1 MAKLFLTLYENDVQ
15 GLCAVLLE
23 RLSSEYDVSVSR
35 NWDGS
40 DHVQVRKSAF
50 MAITVATR
58 PEGDGT
64 QFMTAYAPGSKLVAI
79 PLVLLI
85 IPFFGLSRS
94 SSRYELEAEVIE
106 AIRDKWPEAKTQD

>member
-1 MAKLFLTLYENDVQ
+1 MAKLLLTLYENDVHQ
-15 GLCAVLLE
+15 LCAVLGK

-50 MAITVATR
+50 MAVTVVTR
-58 PEGDGT
+58 PKGDGT
-64 QFMTAYAPGSKLVAI
+64 QFMTAYAPGSKLVAV
-79 PLVLLI
+79 PLALLI

-94 SSRYELEAEVIE
+94 SSRYELESEVIE
-106 AIRDKWPEAKTQD
+106 AIRDEWPEARTLD

>member
-1 MAKLFLTLYENDVQ
+1 MAKLLLTLYENDVYQ
-15 GLCAVLLE
+15 LCAVLLE

-40 DHVQVRKSAF
+40 DHVQVRKSAV

-64 QFMTAYAPGSKLVAI
+64 QFMTAYTPGSKLVAV
-79 PLVLLI
+79 PLALLI
-85 IPFFGLSRS
+85 LPFFGLSRS

-106 AIRDKWPEAKTQD
+106 AIRGNWPEPETLD